1 MNSFM
6 SIKRIYAI
14 FLRQILL
21 LKKGHFRLVSL
32 FYWSTLDLVMWGI
45 MSGYLGALS
54 GGTIS
59 FLATLVGAVI
69 LMSFFFRVQQGIG
82 VAFLEDVYVRNFLNL
97 FASPLSINEYILGLI
112 LTSIFDTT
120 VAISFMAG
128 LAWLL
133 FSFNIFQFGL
143 LLIPFVAVLF
153 MVGWAL
159 GLLSVGVVLRF
170 GPSAEIFTWSV
181 PALLSPFSAVFYP
194 VSALPL
200 FLQKISAFIP
210 NAYVFEGMRA
220 ASLAGSFDAQ
230 KFIVALAL
238 ALAYLALAYL
248 FLHRSYKVV
257 LRRGLLAR
265 FVTE

>member
-1 MNSFM
+1 M
-6 SIKRIYAI
+6 SVKRIYAI

-32 FYWSTLDLVMWGI
+32 FYWSTLDLIMWGI
-45 MSGYLGALS
+45 MSGYLGGLT
-54 GGTIS
+54 GGAVS
-59 FLATLVGAVI
+59 FLSTLVGAVI

-97 FASPLSINEYILGLI
+97 FASPLSVNEYILGLI
-112 LTSIFDTT
+112 MTSIFDTAI
-120 VAISFMAG
+120 AISFMAG
-128 LAWLL
+128 LAWML

-143 LLIPFVAVLF
+143 LLIPFIAVLF

-194 VSALPL
+194 VSALPG
-200 FLQKISAFIP
+200 FLQKIAALIP
-210 NAYVFEGMRA
+210 NSYVFEGMRI
-220 ASLAGSFDAQ
+220 ASLAGSFDVRRLVTAM
-230 KFIVALAL
+230 ILAL
-238 ALAYLALAYL
+238 VYLALAYL
-248 FLHRSYKVV
+248 FLYRSYKIV
-257 LRRGLLAR
+257 LRRGLFAR

>member
-1 MNSFM
+1 MSF
-6 SIKRIYAI
+6 KRIFAV

-45 MSGYLGALS
+45 MSGYLGTLA
-54 GGTIS
+54 GGRIS

-69 LMSFFFRVQQGIG
+69 LLSFFFRVQQGIG
-82 VAFLEDVYVRNFLNL
+82 VAFLEDVYVRNFINL
-97 FASPLSINEYILGLI
+97 FASPLSVNEYILGLI
-112 LTSIFDTT
+112 MTSVFDT
-120 VAISFMAG
+120 AISISFMAA
-128 LAWLL
+128 LAWFL

-143 LLIPFVAVLF
+143 LLIPFIAVLF

-181 PALLSPFSAVFYP
+181 PALISPFSAVFYP
-194 VSALPL
+194 VSALPT
-200 FLQKISAFIP
+200 FLQKIAAFIP
-210 NAYVFEGMRA
+210 NSYVFEGMRA
-220 ASLAGSFDAQ
+220 ASLSGSFDAQ
-230 KFIVALAL
+230 KFIAALGL
-238 ALAYLALAYL
+238 AVVYLLLAYV
-248 FLHRSYKVV
+248 FLHRSYKTV

>member
-1 MNSFM
+1 MNFNF
-6 SIKRIYAI
+6 RCAFAI

-45 MSGYLGALS
+45 MSGYLGQVS
-54 GGTIS
+54 GGRIS
-59 FLATLVGAVI
+59 FLSLLVGAVI
-69 LMSFFFRVQQGIG
+69 LLSFFFRVQQGIG
-82 VAFLEDVYVRNFLNL
+82 VAFLEDVYVRNFINL
-97 FASPLSINEYILGLI
+97 FASPLSIHEYILGLVM
-112 LTSIFDTT
+112 TSVFDT
-120 VAISFMAG
+120 AIAVSFMAL

-143 LLIPFVAVLF
+143 LLVPFIAVLF

-181 PALLSPFSAVFYP
+181 PALMTPFSAVFYP
-194 VSALPL
+194 VSALPA
-200 FLQKISAFIP
+200 FLQKIAALIP
-210 NAYVFEGMRA
+210 NAYVFEGMRS
-220 ASLAGSFDAQ
+220 ASLAGSFDFRA
-230 KFIVALAL
+230 FASALIL
-238 ALAYLALAYL
+238 AFLYLMLAYL
-248 FLHRSYKVV
+248 FLYRSYKTV
-257 LRRGLLAR
+257 LRRGLFAR